1 MYYEVSETVIDRIK
15 KNIEGNNSKANM
27 GEKYLAK
34 NKQGDYIALN
44 CGLVIVSSGV
54 FKKKDDAIQF
64 LEENE

>member
-1 MYYEVSETVIDRIK
+1 MYYEVSEITIDRIK
-15 KNIEGNNSKANM
+15 KNIEENNSKANI

-54 FKKKDDAIQF
+54 FKKKDDAVRF

>member
-1 MYYEVSETVIDRIK
+1 MYYEVSETTIDRIK
-15 KNIEGNNSKANM
+15 KNIENNSKANI

-34 NKQGDYIALN
+34 NKQGDYVALN

-54 FKKKDDAIQF
+54 FKKKDDAVRF